1 MLICAIFP
9 ETLGN
14 KLCASWEL
22 ELEKTKGKPNLL
34 RALLRVFGWYF
45 ALLGLV
51 LFLLELGLRTLQ
63 PIFLL
68 KLIAYYTHGSE
79 SIESAY
85 YYAAGVI
92 LCSALN
98 VIIMHPY
105 MLGTMHVGES
115 SVLLLKSHIML
126 YISQI
131 QPK

>member
-1 MLICAIFP
+1 VLICAIFP

-63 PIFLL
+63 PILLL
-68 KLIAYYTHGSE
+68 KLIAYYTHSQDSE

-115 SVLLLKSHIML
+115 GVYL
-126 YISQI
+126 YS
-131 QPK
+131 